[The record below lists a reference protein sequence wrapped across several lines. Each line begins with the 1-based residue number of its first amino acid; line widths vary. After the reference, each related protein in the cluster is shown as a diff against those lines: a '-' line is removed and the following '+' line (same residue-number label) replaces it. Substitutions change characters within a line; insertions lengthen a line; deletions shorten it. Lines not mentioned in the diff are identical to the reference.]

1 MDVHEYIADIV
12 LVAVLV
18 ISTIVLVVRL
28 YYDLT
33 IVVSATLMMLSLGT
47 LLVMIHRKI
56 RLIERNMVSRERM
69 IRVNLEEI
77 STKMSHKYDSTITH
91 IDGVLDEISK
101 RVYR

>member
-33 IVVSATLMMLSLGT
+33 IVVSATLMMLSLGI
-47 LLVMIHRKI
+47 LLVMIHRKM
-56 RLIERNMVSRERM
+56 RLIERNMANRERM

-77 STKMSHKYDSTITH
+77 STKMAHKYDSTLAH
-91 IDGVLDEISK
+91 IDGVMDEFSK

>member
-1 MDVHEYIADIV
+1 MDVQEYIADIV

-56 RLIERNMVSRERM
+56 RLIERNMVNRERM

-77 STKMSHKYDSTITH
+77 SNKMSHKYDSTIAH
-91 IDGVLDEISK
+91 IDGVMDEFSK

>member
-1 MDVHEYIADIV
+1 MDVQEYIADIV

-33 IVVSATLMMLSLGT
+33 IVVSATLMMLTLGT

-56 RLIERNMVSRERM
+56 RLIERNMVNRERM

-77 STKMSHKYDSTITH
+77 SIKMSHKYDSTIAH
-91 IDGVLDEISK
+91 IEEVMDEFSK